1 MLMLLSLEILTVDPM
16 IKNPERYLDDPKNI
30 HFETN
35 VKNRLYELVRTATSC
50 PHILLLFLT

>member
-1 MLMLLSLEILTVDPM
+1 MLLSLEILTVDPM